1 MKCHVYVGSYMGKSG
16 SDGLYLL
23 ELDTQEK
30 ELKIIESYPEHSDN
44 PSFLAVT
51 ESNLYAVS
59 EKGSCGAITAFA
71 RDAATG
77 KLSFLNRLQTEGS
90 AMCHLTVWPD
100 GQHLSA
106 ANYMSG
112 SLLTASFEDNG
123 SVGRC
128 CDFVQHHGVGHDSVG
143 RQEGPHVHSTV
154 ASPDGKRLYAADLG
168 LDCVFC
174 YETQEDAKLLLAKE
188 EMHIHVPKG
197 EGPRHFLFSQ
207 NSKFLYLVT
216 EMGGK
221 LLVYHDTGDH
231 CYQCVQTVST
241 LPNDYDGKN
250 LSADIHMSADGR
262 HLYIS
267 NRGFDGITSFAVDAQ
282 TGMVTLIG
290 YVDCCGNGPRNF
302 CITPDD
308 GFLLIANQRSGN
320 VVLCERD
327 RITGAVGDKLCE
339 VRIPQAVYV
348 TAVAQGA

>member
-1 MKCHVYVGSYMGKSG
+1 MKYHVYVGSYMGKSG

-23 ELDTQEK
+23 ELDTQKK
-30 ELKIIESYPEHSDN
+30 ELKIIESYPEYSDN

-51 ESNLYAVS
+51 KSNLYAVS

-112 SLLTASFEDNG
+112 SLLTASIEDNG

-128 CDFVQHHGVGHDSVG
+128 CDFVQHHGVGHDSSG

-154 ASPDGKRLYAADLG
+154 VSPDGKRLYAADLG
-168 LDCVFC
+168 LDCIFC
-174 YETQEDAKLLLAKE
+174 YDVCENGTLRLANQKAQI
-188 EMHIHVPKG
+188 MVSDG

-207 NSKFLYLVT
+207 SGKYLYLVT

-231 CYQCVQTVST
+231 CYQCIQVVST
-241 LPNDYDGKN
+241 LPDNFEGRN
-250 LSADIHMSADGR
+250 LSADIHMSADGQY
-262 HLYIS
+262 LYIS
-267 NRGFDGITSFAVDAQ
+267 NRGFDGITAFAVDAQ
-282 TGMVTLIG
+282 TGKVTLIG
-290 YVDCCGNGPRNF
+290 YYDCFGNGPRNF

-308 GFLLIANQRSGN
+308 GFLLIANQQSGN
-320 VVLCERD
+320 VVLCERNP
-327 RITGAVGDKLCE
+327 ITGAVGEKLCE
-339 VRIPQAVYV
+339 VKIPQAVYV
-348 TAVAQGA
+348 TAVAQGV